1 MNPPKYTPDLPRV
14 SQIVESVYPF
24 IGNAKD
30 RFEDWLM
37 ANDITVEEYMKEASE
52 GGTYVHTAMEE
63 YAKTWIWR
71 WKKYKKIVD
80 AWIQFHKDTWIITL
94 ASEHYIRTS
103 QYQGTIDRIAEYNW
117 EVWILDWKTFWLAKH
132 KFGLPIPKYK
142 KPYEKLKKA
151 RLQLSLYARAM
162 GIKNI
167 GIVELEEDWYHFHPL
182 ELLPDEELDKILLD
196 YKYNYI
202 DEI

>member
-1 MNPPKYTPDLPRV
+1 MTPPKYTPDLPRV

-24 IGNAKD
+24 IGNAKE

-37 ANDITVEEYMKEASE
+37 ANDIWVEEYMQEASE

-80 AWIQFHKDTWIITL
+80 AWIQFHKDTSIITL

-117 EVWILDWKTFWLAKH
+117 EVWIIDWKTWSLAKDKFWLKNT
-132 KFGLPIPKYK
+132 YK
-142 KPYEKLKKA
+142 KSYDKIKKT
-151 RLQLSLYARAM
+151 RLQLSLYAYAM
-162 GIKNI
+162 WIKKI
-167 GIVELEEDWYHFHPL
+167 WVVELRNEWYYFYPL
-182 ELLPDEELDKILLD
+182 ELIPLEEIEEIL
-196 YKYNYI
+196 KQFK
-202 DEI
+202 ER